1 MRQPAEAEA
10 PVAGEAVSRGT
21 GAPPD
26 IRISIGRID
35 VRADGEPRATPP
47 RPRPRPRPTLMSLE
61 DYLGKGRN
69 RS

>member
-1 MRQPAEAEA
+1 MRQPAGAEA
-10 PVAGEAVSRGT
+10 PVAGEAVSRGS

-35 VRADGEPRATPP
+35 VRAAGEPRTTPP
-47 RPRPRPRPTLMSLE
+47 RPRPRPALMSLE
-61 DYLGKGRN
+61 DYLGKGRS